1 MSQKRLIDQIRAAR
15 LRLVMIGAVGSLFIA
30 CVVGIAVIGFGVWCD
45 LVWDLPVVGRIATLA
60 IAVMA
65 AAGFF
70 LALTIRTFL
79 FASEKRL
86 AHSLD
91 RAAGSDGETL
101 TGVSLL
107 RRKQNAAKVSDLDK
121 AALTDGLAELAIT
134 TAAEVAQR
142 AKLAD
147 AVPASPAV
155 RSGVVMLVVT
165 LIIGGLFLAFP
176 DAAATQWQR
185 FVSFSDDTPPYSR
198 LRFDV
203 EPKGVSVRY
212 GEEFDVSTVV
222 SGGLVD
228 QVEMVLENEDGT
240 QETLP
245 MFCTEENRW
254 RTTVA
259 RVTQEADYFVRTR
272 GTRSERYHLDVIL
285 VPRIEE
291 VRVRIEWPKY
301 ANRASYEGPVPKG
314 GIAGLPGTKVVLH
327 ARSNRP
333 LSEKSRLTVNTLDGQ
348 QAYPMQPIA
357 ERPNEVTGQFEIA
370 DDGSFEIRLVDTSG
384 NESSDTYRGAITMLS
399 DTRPFVRLLQPR
411 QYSFATP
418 TVTIAVDISATD
430 DFGISRLLLYRS
442 LNDSRPLPYSLP
454 LDETTRSHVRQVV
467 YLPLAEYGLEPGDT
481 IRLFARVEDN
491 NPAGAQGSE
500 SRVAE
505 IAIISQQEFEE
516 YLRAEKG
523 VELLTDK
530 YSQVSRR
537 MEKLLDELKKI
548 QEELDALD
556 KDSNSKDDGKK
567 KPLTEEQIRMRL
579 QQIRQLLSQEID
591 KLQRLADNPLPY
603 DMEESLNKSL
613 QKQIDQM
620 SDLHKQ
626 TGELLKKQPPT
637 EKDLQ
642 EHLKKVLDALGESR
656 KSMKQETEPL
666 EWIEATMPLMI
677 DQERFKLL
685 VAKQKDLAKRMK
697 AFDGKNNPDDPN
709 VKVRMQELEEEQ
721 KQIGEQLETL
731 LADIQLHAAN
741 LLQRE
746 ELEKFR
752 WTAIEFA
759 EALQESGAAE
769 AITAASDA
777 LAEFQGT
784 KAVEQS
790 QLAADILD
798 RFISKCENMGGQM
811 WNCPP
816 SFNPCLS
823 QMKSTMQQLL
833 QAMKNGGGG
842 GYGMFDPGSKSA
854 GLYGQMRGMM
864 PKSGQGQGQGNQQ
877 GRDHAYQESD
887 NPDQNTWSDQSS
899 DASTSGSSEATVP
912 VQYQRRVGDYFQRI
926 LEEFHEQR

>member
-1 MSQKRLIDQIRAAR
+1 MSKKRLIDQIRAAR
-15 LRLVMIGAVGSLFIA
+15 LRLVTIGAVGALLIA

-45 LVWDLPVVGRIATLA
+45 LVWDLPVVGRVATLV
-60 IAVMA
+60 IAVIA

-79 FASEKRL
+79 LASEKRL
-86 AHSLD
+86 ARSLD
-91 RAAGSDGETL
+91 RAVDSDGETL

-107 RRKQNAAKVSDLDK
+107 RQKQDEKQSASQ
-121 AALTDGLAELAIT
+121 AALTDGLAELAIS
-134 TAAEVAQR
+134 TAAKVAQR
-142 AKLAD
+142 AKLAE
-147 AVPASPAV
+147 AVPVRPAV
-155 RSGVVMLVVT
+155 RSGVIMLMVS

-176 DAAATQWQR
+176 NAAATQWQR
-185 FVSFSDDTPPYSR
+185 FISFSDDMPPYSR

-212 GEEFDVSTVV
+212 GEEFDVSTSV

-228 QVEMVLENEDGT
+228 QVELVLENEDGT

-245 MFCTEENRW
+245 MFSTEENRW

-272 GTRSERYHLDVIL
+272 RTRSKRYHLDVVL

-291 VRVRIEWPKY
+291 VRVRVEWPEY

-314 GIAGLPGTKVVLH
+314 GIAGLPGTRVTLH

-333 LSEKSRLTVNTLDGQ
+333 LGEKSRLMVNTLDGQ
-348 QAYPMQPIA
+348 QIHPMQPSV
-357 ERPNEVTGQFEIA
+357 ERPNEVTGQFDIT
-370 DDGSFEIRLVDTSG
+370 DDGSFEIRLVDSSG
-384 NESSDTYRGAITMLS
+384 HESSDTYRGAVTMLS
-399 DTRPFVRLLQPR
+399 DTRPFVRLLQP
-411 QYSFATP
+411 QQFSFATP
-418 TVTIAVDISATD
+418 TITIAVDISATD

-442 LNDSRPLPYSLP
+442 LNDSRPLPYLLP
-454 LDETTRSHVRQVV
+454 LDKTTRSHLRQMV
-467 YLPLAEYGLEPGDT
+467 YLPLKEYGLKPGDT

-491 NPAGAQGSE
+491 HPAGAQGSE

-505 IAIISQQEFEE
+505 ISIISQEEFEE

-523 VELLTDK
+523 VELLTEK
-530 YSQVSRR
+530 YSQISRR

-548 QEELDALD
+548 QEELDALN
-556 KDSNSKDDGKK
+556 KDGNDSKDGEKK
-567 KPLTEEQIRMRL
+567 SLTEEQIRQRL
-579 QQIRQLLSQEID
+579 QQIRRLLAKEIE
-591 KLQRLADNPLPY
+591 KLQMMADYPLPY
-603 DMEESLNKSL
+603 DMEETLNESL
-613 QKQIDQM
+613 QKQIDKM

-626 TGELLKKQPPT
+626 TGKLLKKTPPT
-637 EKDLQ
+637 EKDLK
-642 EHLKKVLDALGESR
+642 EHLKKVLDALGQSR
-656 KSMKQETEPL
+656 KLMDQATEPL

-677 DQERFKLL
+677 AQERFKLL

-697 AFDGKNNPDDPN
+697 TFDGKNNPDDPKM
-709 VKVRMQELEEEQ
+709 KVRMQELEEEQ
-721 KQIGEQLETL
+721 KQVGEQLASL
-731 LADIQLHAAN
+731 LSDIQLHAAN
-741 LLQRE
+741 LPQLE
-746 ELEKFR
+746 ELEKLR

-759 EALQESGAAE
+759 EALYASGAAE

-790 QLAADILD
+790 QRAADILEQ
-798 RFISKCENMGGQM
+798 FISKCENMGGQM

-833 QAMKNGGGG
+833 QSMKSGGGG
-842 GYGMFDPGSKSA
+842 GYGMFAPGSQAA
-854 GLYGQMRGMM
+854 GLYGQMQGMM
-864 PKSGQGQGQGNQQ
+864 QKRGTGQGQGNQR
-877 GRDHAYQESD
+877 GKNHAYQESD
-887 NPDQNTWSDQSS
+887 NPDHGTWSDQPS

-912 VQYQRRVGDYFQRI
+912 VRYQRRVGNYFQRI
-926 LEEFHEQR
+926 LEEFHEKR